1 MLVPAALKHEMNGL
15 KPHVQVR
22 DLQVEIAAITSQHAS
37 TLDAK
42 RVLEDRQALMT
53 QELNE
58 LRARQAET
66 SSSAAARS
74 APGELDGESRWIKFE
89 TSPQS

>member
-1 MLVPAALKHEMNGL
+1 MLLTLLFDHHLCKVIRYTL
-15 KPHVQVR
+15 HVQVR

-42 RVLEDRQALMT
+42 RVLEDKSALMT

-58 LRARQAET
+58 LRARRAAGA
-66 SSSAAARS
+66 SAAHS
-74 APGELDGESRWIKFE
+74 APGELDRTCIG
-89 TSPQS
+89 QM

>member
-1 MLVPAALKHEMNGL
+1 MSCTCA
-15 KPHVQVR
+15 QVR
-22 DLQVEIAAITSQHAS
+22 DLHVELATMTSQHAS

-58 LRARQAET
+58 LRARQTET
-66 SSSAAARS
+66 AAAAARS
-74 APGELDGESRWIKFE
+74 ASGESDVDVIIITKE
-89 TSPQS
+89 CQTKKSGSVCI

>member
-1 MLVPAALKHEMNGL
+1 M
-15 KPHVQVR
+15 
-22 DLQVEIAAITSQHAS
+22 EIAAITSQHAS

-66 SSSAAARS
+66 SSAASIRS
-74 APGELDGESRWIKFE
+74 GELDRDFRRMQLNKHIATKAQEWVTQNKKF
-89 TSPQS
+89 